1 MPVVDFILNTLGVL
15 ENIFTAAIVAILTYM
30 VAGGWKFVLRAVSFF
45 FDTQLVKLIG
55 TVFSYFNQLLTMEMF
70 SKELMDE
77 LLRNV
82 YVFIGVIMFF
92 RLMMLVIKYLINP
105 DMINDAKAGVASL
118 IQRVVIGCCGIL
130 FIPTIFNLAN
140 ELQVAILEDGIIQQL
155 IIPHDMVDQM
165 EDKINQGGHYIG
177 TYVLAGFLSPN
188 SSASS
193 ADVKQF
199 DLGVQ
204 QGDLSNIDINEGGFL
219 TQKFKYDYFFF
230 ISTLALGYVFYY
242 MLKYCIDI
250 AGRCFKL
257 LLYKL
262 IAPIAMIEY
271 MINGSQDGVFKQW
284 LTATISTYAMLFVRI
299 LAIWF
304 VLLVTTLM
312 GDDSGAYAGELL
324 TNNDY
329 FLRAIII
336 IALLGFM
343 MDLPKL
349 VGQIFGLDLEQ
360 EGSASGVLK
369 QVGGMVKGAA
379 ITGLA
384 VGGAAAAGG
393 YSMAKGGLQN
403 LQAAGNKANGL
414 RNLAKNTGKS
424 IGSGISNM
432 ASNIKNDPKGALK
445 SLTPGNVMKKA
456 NQMTGKLN
464 KSEFGQQMDRTGK
477 AVFGAVMASNQFT
490 KSAYGGYEEVR
501 GEESKARAK
510 EQEASRHQEIVGNQE
525 KQLQKQEFDA
535 VMNVTARMADTGM
548 EVNAGEVAARVRPTE
563 VATCDAQIQG
573 SIATVAAATIAASD
587 VQADGSISASA
598 QAPLRREVEEVV
610 KRTYEN
616 QGVDTS
622 LPSVQQTITQQVDQ
636 VMGSAVASVDAT
648 GTVSLSVDT
657 SKISASAVGMGDQT
671 ITQVVNQV
679 QGTKVGAET
688 LEATQM
694 INQQLGQIIDNTG
707 QTATAVTQQVDI
719 QRNISDSVT
728 QSVEIQEEI
737 QQDVRAQTHI
747 QRNQVSMVDDIREN
761 TIPRRSEREIPDHL
775 DDGSSWDV

>member
-1 MPVVDFILNTLGVL
+1 M
-15 ENIFTAAIVAILTYM
+15 
-30 VAGGWKFVLRAVSFF
+30 
-45 FDTQLVKLIG
+45 
-55 TVFSYFNQLLTMEMF
+55 
-70 SKELMDE
+70 
-77 LLRNV
+77 
-82 YVFIGVIMFF
+82 
-92 RLMMLVIKYLINP
+92 
-105 DMINDAKAGVASL
+105 
-118 IQRVVIGCCGIL
+118 
-130 FIPTIFNLAN
+130 
-140 ELQVAILEDGIIQQL
+140 QVAVLEDGIIQQI
-155 IIPHDMVDQM
+155 IIPHDMIDQM

-188 SSASS
+188 SSASK

-219 TQKFKYDYFFF
+219 TQKYKYDYFFF

-250 AGRCFKL
+250 AGRCFRL

-284 LTATISTYAMLFVRI
+284 LSATISTYAMLFVRI

-312 GDDSGAYAGELL
+312 GDESGAYAGELL
-324 TNNDY
+324 TSNDY

-379 ITGLA
+379 VAGLA

-403 LQAAGNKANGL
+403 LQSAGNKAGGL
-414 RNLAKNTGKS
+414 RNLAKNTGKN
-424 IGSGISNM
+424 IGAGIGNM
-432 ASNIKNDPKGALK
+432 ASNIKNNPKGALK

-456 NQMTGKLN
+456 NQMSGNLSQ
-464 KSEFGQQMDRTGK
+464 SEFGQQMDRTGK
-477 AVFGAVMASNQFT
+477 AVFGAVMATNQFT

-510 EQEASRHQEIVGNQE
+510 EKEAARHAEITGNQE
-525 KQLQKQEFDA
+525 KQMDQEK
-535 VMNVTARMADTGM
+535 VITVTTRLADSGM
-548 EVNAGEVAARVRPTE
+548 DYGVAEVAARVRPTE
-563 VATCDAQIQG
+563 VAACDAQLQG

-587 VQADGSISASA
+587 VQADGSISLSA

-610 KRTYEN
+610 KRTYES

-622 LPSVQQTITQQVDQ
+622 LPTVQQTISQQVDQ
-636 VMGSAVASVDAT
+636 VLGSAVASVDQT
-648 GTVSLSVDT
+648 GKVTLSVDT
-657 SKISASAVGMGDQT
+657 SSISTSAVGMGDQT

-688 LEATQM
+688 LEQTKI
-694 INQQLGQIIDNTG
+694 INEQLGTIVSNTG
-707 QTATAVTQQVDI
+707 TTAEQVTRSVEVQEDI
-719 QRNISDSVT
+719 QYNVK
-728 QSVEIQEEI
+728 
-737 QQDVRAQTHI
+737 AQTNI

-761 TIPRRSEREIPDHL
+761 TIPTRSDREIPDHL
-775 DDGSSWDV
+775 DEGSGWDV

>member
-140 ELQVAILEDGIIQQL
+140 QLQVAVLEDGIIQQL
-155 IIPHDMVDQM
+155 IIPRDMVDQM

-262 IAPIAMIEY
+262 LAPIAMIEY

-312 GDDSGAYAGELL
+312 GDEGGAYAGELL

-379 ITGLA
+379 VAGLA

-403 LQAAGNKANGL
+403 LQKAGNDAGGL

-424 IGSGISNM
+424 IGEGIKNK
-432 ASNIKNDPKGALK
+432 ANAFKNDPKGSLK
-445 SLTPGNVMKKA
+445 NMAKSATPGNVMRKA
-456 NQMTGKLN
+456 NEMSGKLN
-464 KSEFGQQMDRTGK
+464 QSEFGQQLDRTGK

-510 EQEASRHQEIVGNQE
+510 ELESQRHKEITSNQE
-525 KQLQKQEFDA
+525 KQMDQEA
-535 VMNVTARMADTGM
+535 VITVTTRLADSGM
-548 EVNAGEVAARVRPTE
+548 DFGVAEVATRVRPTE
-563 VATCDAQIQG
+563 VAACDAAIQG
-573 SIATVAAATIAASD
+573 GIATIAAATLAATD
-587 VQADGSISASA
+587 IQADGSISASA
-598 QAPLRREVEEVV
+598 QPAMRREVEEVV
-610 KRTYEN
+610 TRTYQN
-616 QGVDTS
+616 QGVDTT
-622 LPSVQQTITQQVDQ
+622 LPAVQQQITQQVDQ
-636 VMGSAVASVDAT
+636 VMGSAVGSVDAS
-648 GTVSLSVDT
+648 GTVSLTVDT
-657 SKISASAVGMGDQT
+657 SAISASAVGLGDQT

-688 LEATQM
+688 LEQTKI
-694 INQQLGQIIDNTG
+694 INEQLGTIVSNTG
-707 QTATAVTQQVDI
+707 TTAEQVTRSVEVQEDI
-719 QRNISDSVT
+719 QYNVK
-728 QSVEIQEEI
+728 
-737 QQDVRAQTHI
+737 AQTNI

>member
-15 ENIFTAAIVAILTYM
+15 ENIFSAAIVAILTYM
-30 VAGGWKFVLRAVSFF
+30 ICGGWKFVFRAVSFF

-70 SKELMDE
+70 SEELMDE
-77 LLRNV
+77 LLSNV

-92 RLMMLVIKYLINP
+92 RLMLLVVKYLINP
-105 DMINDAKAGVASL
+105 DLISDAKAGVSSL

-130 FIPTIFNLAN
+130 FIPTIFDLATQ
-140 ELQVAILEDGIIQQL
+140 LQVAVLEDGIIQQL
-155 IIPHDMVDQM
+155 IIPHDMIDQM

-204 QGDLSNIDINEGGFL
+204 QGDLSNIDVNEGGFL

-262 IAPIAMIEY
+262 LAPIAMIEY

-284 LTATISTYAMLFVRI
+284 LSATISTYAMLFVRI

-312 GDDSGAYAGELL
+312 GDEGGAYAGELL

-349 VGQIFGLDLEQ
+349 VGQVFGLDLEQ

-379 ITGLA
+379 IGALA
-384 VGGAAAAGG
+384 VGGAAAGSLAGDLG
-393 YSMAKGGLQN
+393 GMAGARR
-403 LQAAGNKANGL
+403 QARAQTKADEAASGSKFSKADFNKKRNEHL
-414 RNLAKNTGKS
+414 KENLANMDAGQMFRNGGTG
-424 IGSGISNM
+424 ILTAAM
-432 ASNIKNDPKGALK
+432 GA
-445 SLTPGNVMKKA
+445 
-456 NQMTGKLN
+456 
-464 KSEFGQQMDRTGK
+464 
-477 AVFGAVMASNQFT
+477 NQFT
-490 KSAYGGYEEVR
+490 GAFANSFSSNKKSTESV
-501 GEESKARAK
+501 GESREAQETSKAKSKQLEK
-510 EQEASRHQEIVGNQE
+510 ERHQEITGNQKSE
-525 KQLQKQEFDA
+525 QALQLAAILDQSGIKVDEQTMA
-535 VMNVTARMADTGM
+535 VRMHPEMCSAGAGSATANVTGTITAAAASLTAKDFDSSGNLTTEAKTRVTQ
-548 EVNAGEVAARVRPTE
+548 EVEQVLTKSCEKSDVRVEPK
-563 VATCDAQIQG
+563 QIQVQAQAIMDNVSFTPPSG
-573 SIATVAAATIAASD
+573 SMKATATV
-587 VQADGSISASA
+587 
-598 QAPLRREVEEVV
+598 
-610 KRTYEN
+610 
-616 QGVDTS
+616 
-622 LPSVQQTITQQVDQ
+622 
-636 VMGSAVASVDAT
+636 
-648 GTVSLSVDT
+648 SVDT
-657 SKISASAVGMGDQT
+657 VLGATTTLAQQDQV
-671 ITQVVNQV
+671 ITQTVNQV
-679 QGTKVGAET
+679 AGIRMNGAVED
-688 LEATQM
+688 ATQV
-694 INQQLGQIIDNTG
+694 INQQLGRIVDNTG
-707 QTATAVTQQVDI
+707 TTATAVTQQVDI
-719 QRNISDSVT
+719 QRNISDSVS
-728 QSVEIQEEI
+728 QSVDIQRTISDNVERSVAVQEDI
-737 QQDVRAQTHI
+737 QYDVHAQTNI
-747 QRNQVSMVDDIREN
+747 QRNQVRMVDDIREN
-761 TIPRRSEREIPDHL
+761 TIPTRSDREIPRG
-775 DDGSSWDV
+775 DD

>member
-1 MPVVDFILNTLGVL
+1 MPVVDFVLNTLGII
-15 ENIFTAAIVAILTYM
+15 ENVFSAAIVSILTYM
-30 VAGGWKFVLRAVSFF
+30 VFGGWKFVFRAISFF
-45 FDTQLVKLIG
+45 FDSQLVKLIG
-55 TVFSYFNQLLTMEMF
+55 TTFTYFNKLLTMDMF
-70 SKELMDE
+70 NEKLMDE
-77 LLRNV
+77 LLRNI
-82 YVFIGVIMFF
+82 YIFIGVIMFF
-92 RLMMLVIKYLINP
+92 RLMMLIIKYLINP
-105 DMINDAKAGVASL
+105 DLIGDAKAGVNSL

-130 FIPTIFNLAN
+130 FLPTIFNLAN

-155 IIPHDMVDQM
+155 IIPRDMIDAM
-165 EDKINQGGHYIG
+165 SEKINQGGHYIG

-188 SSASS
+188 SSASDT
-193 ADVKQF
+193 DVKQF
-199 DLGVQ
+199 ELGVQ
-204 QGDLSNIDINEGGFL
+204 QGDLSNVDVNEGGFL
-219 TQKFKYDYFFF
+219 TQKYKYDYFFF

-271 MINGSQDGVFKQW
+271 IINGSQDGLFKQW
-284 LTATISTYAMLFVRI
+284 LTASISTYCMLFVRI

-312 GDDSGAYAGELL
+312 GDNSSGYAGALL
-324 TNNDY
+324 TDNDY

-379 ITGLA
+379 VAGLA

-403 LQAAGNKANGL
+403 LQKAGNDAGGL

-424 IGSGISNM
+424 IGEGIKNK
-432 ASNIKNDPKGALK
+432 ANAFKNDPKGSLK
-445 SLTPGNVMKKA
+445 NIAKSATPGNMMRKA
-456 NQMTGKLN
+456 NEMSSKLN
-464 KSEFGQQMDRTGK
+464 QSEFGQQSDRTGK

-510 EQEASRHQEIVGNQE
+510 ELETQKHEEIVANQRTQIRNQDEAAYRDVIERITETEPAGTSKDVIQAKAMLQFFGNPAQ
-525 KQLQKQEFDA
+525 
-535 VMNVTARMADTGM
+535 MTA
-548 EVNAGEVAARVRPTE
+548 EVNGRLAAISNTRGNIET
-563 VATCDAQIQG
+563 Q
-573 SIATVAAATIAASD
+573 D
-587 VQADGSISASA
+587 VVQ
-598 QAPLRREVEEVV
+598 
-610 KRTYEN
+610 N
-616 QGVDTS
+616 
-622 LPSVQQTITQQVDQ
+622 VQQVLSQKLD
-636 VMGSAVASVDAT
+636 
-648 GTVSLSVDT
+648 VS
-657 SKISASAVGMGDQT
+657 QNE

-679 QGTKVGAET
+679 LANGGLLSTPAEVEQVVSRVVNQVQGSRASAEEQT
-688 LEATQM
+688 INQVVNQVYGTRVNNSVDNATQVVSQKLD
-694 INQQLGQIIDNTG
+694 QQI
-707 QTATAVTQQVDI
+707 DI
-719 QRNISDSVT
+719 QRNINDNIS
-728 QSVEIQEEI
+728 QSVDLQEQIQY
-737 QQDVRAQTHI
+737 DVHAQTNI
-747 QRNQVSMVDDIREN
+747 QRNQVSMINEIRHNTEESNVWNELTAEN
-761 TIPRRSEREIPDHL
+761 TEQAKNSL
-775 DDGSSWDV
+775 DNIDRKTGGGGNNP

>member
-1 MPVVDFILNTLGVL
+1 MPVLDFVLNTLGVL
-15 ENIFTAAIVAILTYM
+15 ENIFSAAIVAILTYM
-30 VAGGWKFVLRAVSFF
+30 ICGGWKFVFRAVSFF

-77 LLRNV
+77 LLRNI

-105 DMINDAKAGVASL
+105 DMINDAKAGVSSL

-155 IIPHDMVDQM
+155 IIPHDMIDQM

-284 LTATISTYAMLFVRI
+284 LSATISTYAMLFVRI

-312 GDDSGAYAGELL
+312 GDEGGAYAGELL

-379 ITGLA
+379 IGALA
-384 VGGAAAAGG
+384 VGGAAAGSLAGDL
-393 YSMAKGGLQN
+393 GGLSAARR
-403 LQAAGNKANGL
+403 QAKAQTKADEAMNPDGQKFSKAEFNQRRNQHL
-414 RNLAKNTGKS
+414 KENLAKMDGGQMFRNSGAGILSAAMGANQFTNAFA
-424 IGSGISNM
+424 GSFSN
-432 ASNIKNDPKGALK
+432 N
-445 SLTPGNVMKKA
+445 KKA
-456 NQMTGKLN
+456 NQ
-464 KSEFGQQMDRTGK
+464 S
-477 AVFGAVMASNQFT
+477 V
-490 KSAYGGYEEVR
+490 
-501 GEESKARAK
+501 GESMESQEISKAK
-510 EQEASRHQEIVGNQE
+510 SKQTEEDRHNQIVGNQRVQIDNQDKE
-525 KQLQKQEFDA
+525 M
-535 VMNVTARMADTGM
+535 VMNVTARMADSGLQ
-548 EVNAGEVAARVRPTE
+548 VGPAEVAAKVRPTE
-563 VATCDAQIQG
+563 VASCDAQIQG
-573 SIATVAAATIAASD
+573 SIATVAATTLSASD

-610 KRTYEN
+610 TRTYES

-657 SKISASAVGMGDQT
+657 SSISASAVGMGDQT

-688 LEATQM
+688 LEATQL
-694 INQQLGQIIDNTG
+694 INQQLGQVIDNTG
-707 QTATAVTQQVDI
+707 ITASAVTQQVDI
-719 QRNISDSVT
+719 QRTISDTVNE
-728 QSVEIQEEI
+728 SVEVQK
-737 QQDVRAQTHI
+737 
-747 QRNQVSMVDDIREN
+747 DIRYN
-761 TIPRRSEREIPDHL
+761 TGQIDDNTRSSRNATYDLLREVREINDKDEHGNPL
-775 DDGSSWDV
+775 